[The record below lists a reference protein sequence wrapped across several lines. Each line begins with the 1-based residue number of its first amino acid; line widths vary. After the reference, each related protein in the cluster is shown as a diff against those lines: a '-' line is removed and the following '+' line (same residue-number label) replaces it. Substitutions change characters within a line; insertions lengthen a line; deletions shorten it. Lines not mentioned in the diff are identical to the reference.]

1 MGLFGYN
8 RKTFDKNSELMKEKL
23 QAICDSLP
31 AKKAT
36 YNHITSLIRKI
47 DTIKYRTIS
56 RKYKE
61 VDAVIFEL
69 IDKMER
75 DANDRKYIS
84 LFARADNLERE
95 LDKSRKSGKH
105 GLSEEER
112 NAREVYAVSQQE
124 IYDIV
129 ENLDGVYKQKDAI
142 QKAVG
147 AEQRNPNLVLLAKLE
162 EESAELNAKEKELR
176 RMYSYCSHKRAQ
188 ANMLIDEFYK
198 YSSVKGCIGSSKI
211 PEYRELRLNYRE
223 ILMEDSEIIEKE
235 YEEYRKSVILSQF
248 EQEFKQEMQEI
259 GVSIEHLKRLL
270 YENG

>member
-23 QAICDSLP
+23 QVICDSLP

-36 YNHITSLIRKI
+36 YNHITSLIHKI
-47 DTIKYRTIS
+47 DTVKYRTIS

-75 DANDRKYIS
+75 DANNRKYIS

-95 LDKSRKSGKH
+95 LDKSRKIGKH

-112 NAREVYAVSQQE
+112 DAREVYAVSQQE
-124 IYDIV
+124 VYDIV
-129 ENLDGVYKQKDAI
+129 ENLDGVYNQKDAI
-142 QKAVG
+142 QKA
-147 AEQRNPNLVLLAKLE
+147 ARAAQENANQEELAKLD

-176 RMYSYCSHKRAQ
+176 RMYLYCSHKRAQ
-188 ANMLIDEFYK
+188 ANMLIEGIESGYTW
-198 YSSVKGCIGSSKI
+198 SSVECCIGSSKI
-211 PEYRELRLNYRE
+211 PEYRELRLDYRE
-223 ILMEDSEIIEKE
+223 ILMEDSEIIVKE
-235 YEEYRKSVILSQF
+235 YEEYRRSVVLSQL
-248 EQEFKQEMQEI
+248 KQEMQEI
-259 GVSIEHLKRLL
+259 DDSIEHLKSLL